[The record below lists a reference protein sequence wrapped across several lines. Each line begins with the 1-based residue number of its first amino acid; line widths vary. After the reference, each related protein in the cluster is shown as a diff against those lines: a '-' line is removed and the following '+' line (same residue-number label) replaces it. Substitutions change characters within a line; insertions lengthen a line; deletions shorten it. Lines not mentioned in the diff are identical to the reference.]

1 MPVVYLKAEVSQDG
15 LHVVLNGGT
24 SDQARHCCG
33 VLYVNLGFVISAAY
47 ICVRCSCAASAYIC
61 VRCSC
66 AASGSRANSLSV
78 AHRGG
83 HRSGHTPITV
93 HLRGAHFLQ
102 KAKNAL
108 THQVIITRLRV
119 PSPSLRPTNSQRQ
132 HAVLAA
138 TATAG
143 QYAPIESSNRLPSMG
158 K

>member
-47 ICVRCSCAASAYIC
+47 ICVRCSC
-61 VRCSC
+61 V
-66 AASGSRANSLSV
+66 SGSRANSLSV